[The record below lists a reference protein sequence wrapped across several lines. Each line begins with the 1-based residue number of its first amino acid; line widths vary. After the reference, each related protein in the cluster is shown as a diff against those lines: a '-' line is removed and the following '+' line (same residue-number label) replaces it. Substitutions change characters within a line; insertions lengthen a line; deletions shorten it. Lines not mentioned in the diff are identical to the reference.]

1 MERAESINPQSGD
14 VILLV
19 GTVKGVFIF
28 TSDCNRGQFRIAG
41 PYFKGQAVFSTA
53 YLRGAARPGSPAARR
68 LLLRAAR
75 RVHLRQSQS
84 CRALLRYAR
93 RPTVRVARRGRKL
106 GVDRRLAARGAMRE
120 SCRGRLST
128 AMLFHLPSALRRWTG
143 DKEVIEMSLP
153 LDMPMTVGE
162 AFVMLGRDYPAIR
175 QRVLDDQ
182 NNIRR
187 HVNVFVNGENV
198 RFAQGGATQVSNDS
212 EVWIYPALSGG

>member
-1 MERAESINPQSGD
+1 
-14 VILLV
+14 
-19 GTVKGVFIF
+19 
-28 TSDCNRGQFRIAG
+28 
-41 PYFKGQAVFSTA
+41 
-53 YLRGAARPGSPAARR
+53 
-68 LLLRAAR
+68 
-75 RVHLRQSQS
+75 
-84 CRALLRYAR
+84 
-93 RPTVRVARRGRKL
+93 
-106 GVDRRLAARGAMRE
+106 
-120 SCRGRLST
+120 
-128 AMLFHLPSALRRWTG
+128 
-143 DKEVIEMSLP
+143 MSLP